1 MTPDDALAQ
10 ALGLL
15 RRAKLS
21 MKRTGG
27 GRMERAYL
35 LEQAR
40 KMVDEARAA
49 LGKSSVAGP
58 EERKIFDEVEAA
70 LLKAENDLAREA

>member
-15 RRAKLS
+15 GRARLA

-27 GRMERAYL
+27 GKVERAYL
-35 LEQAR
+35 LEEAR
-40 KMVDEARAA
+40 KMLEQARAA
-49 LGKSSVAGP
+49 LAKSSVAGP
-58 EERKIFDEVEAA
+58 EERKIFDEVEAS
-70 LLKAENDLAREA
+70 LLKAETDLAREA